1 MNAMKAQQKAH
12 HLCQSHQKAQVAI
25 EYIAILFVIMVMLL
39 PIWAYTGS
47 VKDQTISQLSLSYAQ
62 NAVDKIANS
71 ASVVNSQGPP
81 ARLKMQIY
89 MPHGINTSN
98 VTGNTVLLSM
108 VTESG
113 RNDVIGISSATLNGT
128 IPDSEGLYW
137 ITIEAGLGFVNIS
150 Y

>member
-1 MNAMKAQQKAH
+1 MKVMKAQ
-12 HLCQSHQKAQVAI
+12 HLCPVHHRKAQVAI
-25 EYIAILFVIMVMLL
+25 EYIAILFVVMVMLL

-62 NAVDKIANS
+62 NAVDKIASS

-98 VTGNTVLLSM
+98 VTGNTVMLSM
-108 VTESG
+108 LTESG
-113 RNDVIGISSATLNGT
+113 RNDVISISSATLNGT
-128 IPDSEGLYW
+128 IPNSEGLYW
-137 ITIEAGLGFVNIS
+137 ITIEAGLGFVNIT